1 MSQLEMLSPDTREF
15 FERPKGLLIN
25 NEWLN
30 PLSGQYFD
38 DVNPSTKSVH
48 AQVARAT
55 EADVERAAK
64 AARDA
69 FYNSHWHNMAPND
82 RGRYLWK
89 LADLMEIHQQELAE
103 LDSLDMG
110 MPIRASRYGTV
121 PLAIDHVRYMA
132 GWATKIT
139 GESIGVSA
147 GNYLNYTL
155 KEPVGVVGAIIPW
168 NFPLLMAVWKISA
181 ALAAG
186 CTVVLK
192 PAEQSPLSAIRLGEL
207 IIEAGF
213 PAGVVNIVTGLGHEA
228 GAALSRSPWVN
239 KIAFT
244 GSTAVGQTIMR
255 EAAHNMTRV
264 SLELGGKSPNI
275 IFEDASLRQAVS
287 GALMG
292 IFMNQGEVCAA
303 GSRIFVQRS
312 IYEQVL
318 NALIEQS
325 SKLKVGDALDPSTRM
340 GPVVSEEQ
348 FVKIQGYIEG
358 AKSQGG
364 KIVVG
369 GSTANQQGFFINPTI
384 IRDVTDDMT
393 VAQEEIF
400 GPVAAVMAFDTVDE
414 VIERAN
420 RSWYGL
426 AAGVWTENIRTAHYV
441 AHALEVGTVWVN
453 SYHVYDAAAPWGGRK
468 MSGFGREMGKEA
480 LDLYTE
486 TKDVWIN
493 LDR

>member
-275 IFEDASLRQAVS
+275 IFEDASL
-287 GALMG
+287 
-292 IFMNQGEVCAA
+292 NK
-303 GSRIFVQRS
+303 
-312 IYEQVL
+312 
-318 NALIEQS
+318 N
-325 SKLKVGDALDPSTRM
+325 T
-340 GPVVSEEQ
+340 
-348 FVKIQGYIEG
+348 
-358 AKSQGG
+358 
-364 KIVVG
+364 
-369 GSTANQQGFFINPTI
+369 
-384 IRDVTDDMT
+384 
-393 VAQEEIF
+393 
-400 GPVAAVMAFDTVDE
+400 
-414 VIERAN
+414 
-420 RSWYGL
+420 
-426 AAGVWTENIRTAHYV
+426 
-441 AHALEVGTVWVN
+441 
-453 SYHVYDAAAPWGGRK
+453 
-468 MSGFGREMGKEA
+468 
-480 LDLYTE
+480 
-486 TKDVWIN
+486 
-493 LDR
+493 